1 MDINKIPF
9 SRFNSFLTISPLWND
24 DGFLYIRTVRGGDM
38 DSDCGKVFKICTLNS
53 NGEVI
58 PYRVIMSEIEL
69 VLETDCGRVRIC
81 FEDGNTIRWF
91 GENIILRLEMS
102 SGSYDNAIPFGNNR
116 FKVNCFKHDIKYIV
130 EAIEGSLSVDAPWE
144 GIRSKYVKLDFI
156 PKEGTRH
163 FHGVIEEFK
172 PVWKERKYER
182 SYESC
187 LNSVKVNYE
196 EWVDKIPQVLEEFE
210 PGRRLATY
218 ITWSCVVPKTGRLT
232 RPAMYMSKNWMT
244 NIWSWDHCF
253 NAMALIKNNP
263 DLAWSQFMIPFDLQ
277 DESGLLPDFV
287 NDKYEYFSCTKPPI
301 HGWTLNW
308 MMEENPEFFT
318 HEKLKEIYIP
328 LVKWT
333 EYWFKYTTDG
343 IDNVPTYSHGNDAG
357 WDNSTAFING
367 APLKSPDLL
376 SFLILQMKTIE
387 KLSIMLGIDGEAEVW
402 KKRKEETVKLLID
415 YFWEKDKFIPKRE
428 GCTAKDFDGD
438 SLIMLVP
445 IVLGELLPRE
455 IRNILIQGIKEEGR
469 FLTPYGLATE
479 SLKSKYYKDDGYW
492 RGPIWAPSTMLI
504 VDGLKRAG
512 EDELA
517 KDIALRYVKMANR
530 SGMAENFN
538 AKTGEGLRDKA
549 FTWTSSVYL
558 ILGSKYI

>member
-53 NGEVI
+53 NGEII

-69 VLETDCGRVRIC
+69 VLETDCGRARIC
-81 FEDGNTIRWF
+81 FEDGNTIRLF
-91 GENIILRLEMS
+91 GENITLRLEMS

-116 FKVNCFKHDIKYIV
+116 FKVNCFKHDIKFIV

-144 GIRSKYVKLDFI
+144 GIRSKYVKMDFT

-172 PVWKERKYER
+172 PVWKKRKYER

-187 LNSVKVNYE
+187 LNSVKVDYE

-210 PGRRLATY
+210 PGRRLASY

-277 DESGLLPDFV
+277 DDSGLLPDFV

-301 HGWTLNW
+301 HGWTLSW

-333 EYWFKYTTDG
+333 EYWFEYTTDG

-415 YFWEKDKFIPKRE
+415 YFWEKDRFIPKRE

-438 SLIMLVP
+438 SLIMHVP
-445 IVLGELLPRE
+445 IVLGELLPCE
-455 IRNILIQGIKEEGR
+455 IRDILIQGIKEEGR

-558 ILGSKYI
+558 ILSSKYI